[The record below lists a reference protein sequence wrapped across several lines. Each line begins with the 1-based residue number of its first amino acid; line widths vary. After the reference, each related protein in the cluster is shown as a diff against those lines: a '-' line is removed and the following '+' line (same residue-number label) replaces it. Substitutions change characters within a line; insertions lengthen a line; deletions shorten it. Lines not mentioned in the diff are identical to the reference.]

1 MPYYAEKPHILV
13 IDDDDRIRDLLQR
26 FLAKQDYVVSCAE
39 NAQQAK
45 EILAGFE
52 YDLLVLDVMMPGQ
65 SGFDFLVE
73 MREKGS
79 DLPVILLTAKGE
91 PADRIEGL
99 TIGADDYLVKP
110 FEPKELLLRIQ
121 AILKRAHKY
130 KASAQKDVRI
140 GDWLYDREQG
150 VLQKDDGENV
160 ALTNSEKQLCEMLI
174 QKANN
179 PVARYDLAEKLGLLE
194 NERSIDVQITRLRKK
209 LGDDSKVPRYLKTV
223 RGQGYLLR
231 VDDV

>member
-1 MPYYAEKPHILV
+1 MPYDAEKPHILV

-39 NAQQAK
+39 NAAQAK

-65 SGFDFLVE
+65 SGFDFLIE

-91 PADRIEGL
+91 SGDRIEGL

-130 KASAQKDVRI
+130 KSSAQKDVRI

-179 PVARYDLAEKLGLLE
+179 PVARYDLAEKLGLVE